1 MKGKFLMENV
11 LVTIVLIVVLFNF
24 ILSVNKL
31 FQNNKNKQNMLNL
44 VKYQINIE
52 LEKFENSFRDE
63 LFRNRQ
69 ELDNNFKITRE
80 EQHNIINS
88 FQDSLLKRMNDTVQF
103 QKSQFDTS
111 NEQITKLLKQ
121 NEQKLDNVTNVI
133 RENLDKIQKDNSEK
147 LEKMRITVDEKL
159 HKTLEERLGS
169 TFQIVS
175 ERLEKVQNGLGEMRQ
190 LASGVGDLKRVLT
203 NVKTRGIIGEI
214 QLGNILEQMFS
225 PEQYSQNIKTNKNS
239 NNFVEYAVKL
249 PGKDN
254 NPVWIPIDSKFP
266 IEDYQELLDFDINN
280 PEEYEVLQKKFA
292 TKIKLFAKDISTKYI
307 SPPDTTNFAIM
318 FLPIEGLYAEVLRN
332 TTLFETLRRDY
343 GIAVTGPTT
352 LAAFLTSLQMGFKTL
367 AIEKRSS
374 EVWELLSA
382 VKTEFGKFGNIL
394 AKTKK
399 KLEEASNVID
409 QADVRTRVIKR
420 KLQNVEELPKD
431 KSVEYLGE

>member
-1 MKGKFLMENV
+1 M
-11 LVTIVLIVVLFNF
+11 
-24 ILSVNKL
+24 
-31 FQNNKNKQNMLNL
+31 
-44 VKYQINIE
+44 
-52 LEKFENSFRDE
+52 
-63 LFRNRQ
+63 
-69 ELDNNFKITRE
+69 
-80 EQHNIINS
+80 
-88 FQDSLLKRMNDTVQF
+88 
-103 QKSQFDTS
+103 
-111 NEQITKLLKQ
+111 
-121 NEQKLDNVTNVI
+121 
-133 RENLDKIQKDNSEK
+133 
-147 LEKMRITVDEKL
+147 
-159 HKTLEERLGS
+159 
-169 TFQIVS
+169 
-175 ERLEKVQNGLGEMRQ
+175 
-190 LASGVGDLKRVLT
+190 
-203 NVKTRGIIGEI
+203 KTRGIIGEI

-431 KSVEYLGE
+431 KSIEYLGE